1 MKQTIFVFI
10 ILFFSSCSFFDQ
22 QARIEFDNS
31 QKTIDVLSEN
41 FKISNI
47 FIKEITKKK
56 ADSAFTS
63 INFEKPVK
71 GIYLKKIRKSNYSG
85 QPINEIINKQNLE
98 YTIILK
104 GNLDNI
110 EIARSI
116 IFTSNDAKT
125 EKVFYSNF

>member
-1 MKQTIFVFI
+1 MKQTIVVFI

-22 QARIEFDNS
+22 RARIEFDNS
-31 QKTIDVLSEN
+31 EKTIDVLSEN
-41 FKISNI
+41 FKMSNI
-47 FIKEITKKK
+47 FIKEITK

-63 INFEKPVK
+63 IDFEKPVK
-71 GIYLKKIRKSNYSG
+71 EIDLKKIRKSNYSG

-125 EKVFYSNF
+125 KKVFYSNF

>member
-1 MKQTIFVFI
+1 M
-10 ILFFSSCSFFDQ
+10 
-22 QARIEFDNS
+22 
-31 QKTIDVLSEN
+31 
-41 FKISNI
+41 
-47 FIKEITKKK
+47 KEI
-56 ADSAFTS
+56 D
-63 INFEKPVK
+63 
-71 GIYLKKIRKSNYSG
+71 LKKIRKSNYSG

>member
-1 MKQTIFVFI
+1 MKQTVFVFI

-63 INFEKPVK
+63 IDFEKPVK
-71 GIYLKKIRKSNYSG
+71 EIDLKKIRKSSYSG

-116 IFTSNDAKT
+116 IFTSSDAKT

>member
-1 MKQTIFVFI
+1 MKQTIVVFI

-22 QARIEFDNS
+22 RARIEFDNS

-47 FIKEITKKK
+47 FIKEITK

-63 INFEKPVK
+63 IDFEKPVK
-71 GIYLKKIRKSNYSG
+71 EIDLKKIRKSNYSG

-125 EKVFYSNF
+125 KKVFYSNF

>member
-1 MKQTIFVFI
+1 MKQTIVVFI

-22 QARIEFDNS
+22 RARIEFDNS
-31 QKTIDVLSEN
+31 EKTIDVLSEN

-47 FIKEITKKK
+47 FIKEITK

-63 INFEKPVK
+63 IDFEKPVK
-71 GIYLKKIRKSNYSG
+71 EIDLKKIRKSNYSG

-116 IFTSNDAKT
+116 IFTSNDVKT
-125 EKVFYSNF
+125 KKVFYSNF

>member
-1 MKQTIFVFI
+1 MKQTIVVFI

-22 QARIEFDNS
+22 RARIEFDNR

-47 FIKEITKKK
+47 FIKEITK

-63 INFEKPVK
+63 IDFEKPVK
-71 GIYLKKIRKSNYSG
+71 EIDLKKIRKSNYSG

-125 EKVFYSNF
+125 KKVFYSNF